1 VTEPKSKVYIEILRQ
16 IRSIIHEDGLSAGDK
31 IPSEREL
38 AERLNA
44 GRSSV
49 REALRALEL
58 LGMIETRRG
67 DGTYIKDFR
76 ENALVEILGTF
87 ILQDKNAIADLIEM
101 NVLLESNA
109 LKLLLEKDNNEEE
122 LKNLAIAIQKQNLGH
137 MEIMAKFMQLSDNY
151 LLLRIWSVLNE
162 YLKVIQTDEHSVSA
176 IVYEKIIDGL
186 ASKDE
191 KMVFESFYTLISK
204 KSSRGLGQL
213 RQAEKALTEKL
224 GK

>member
-1 VTEPKSKVYIEILRQ
+1 MSEPKSKVYIEILRQ

-67 DGTYIKDFR
+67 EGTYIKNFR
-76 ENALVEILGTF
+76 EHGLVEILGTF

-122 LKNLAIAIQKQNLGH
+122 LKNLAIAIQEQNLGH
-137 MEIMAKFMQLSDNY
+137 MDIMAKFMQLSDNY

-162 YLKVIQTDEHSVSA
+162 YLKVIQTDHHSGSGSD

-191 KMVFESFYTLISK
+191 KMVFESFYTLTNK
-204 KSSRGLGQL
+204 KNASALSSSD
-213 RQAEKALTEKL
+213 RQKKL
-224 GK
+224 